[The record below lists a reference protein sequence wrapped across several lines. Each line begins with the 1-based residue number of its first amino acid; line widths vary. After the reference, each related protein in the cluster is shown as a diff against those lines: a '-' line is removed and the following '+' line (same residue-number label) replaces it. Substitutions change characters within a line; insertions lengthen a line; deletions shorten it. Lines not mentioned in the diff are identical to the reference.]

1 MPVKLLVVED
11 EKSILKLLRAILT
24 ANKYE
29 VVEASTGAEALSLIT
44 SHCPDLILLD
54 LGLPDMD
61 GNTLLSSVRRWT
73 STPIIVLSARTHESH
88 GINSCFRA
96 ECGIIIIDCN
106 AVHVIHM

>member
-11 EKSILKLLRAILT
+11 EKSILKLLRTILT

-61 GNTLLSSVRRWT
+61 GNTLLSSVASGLPR
-73 STPIIVLSARTHESH
+73 P
-88 GINSCFRA
+88 
-96 ECGIIIIDCN
+96 
-106 AVHVIHM
+106 